1 MGPVPCG
8 DAGNQAGCERKLSYG
23 LRGTDGH
30 GAAARSVGVD
40 EIRSRSATAGNFG
53 IQTLS
58 LSYIL
63 DADILEQAPSSSLDS
78 ARRCDERRACFLK
91 KACGAA
97 GGRARGAERR
107 VRVCDCDKG
116 PLGLYY

>member
-78 ARRCDERRACFLK
+78 ARRCDEKEGLFSK
-91 KACGAA
+91 KSLRG
-97 GGRARGAERR
+97 GGRAGARCGTACAC
-107 VRVCDCDKG
+107 V
-116 PLGLYY
+116 

>member
-40 EIRSRSATAGNFG
+40 ESRSATAGNFG

-78 ARRCDERRACFLK
+78 ARRCMGEGLFSK
-91 KACGAA
+91 KSLGGAA